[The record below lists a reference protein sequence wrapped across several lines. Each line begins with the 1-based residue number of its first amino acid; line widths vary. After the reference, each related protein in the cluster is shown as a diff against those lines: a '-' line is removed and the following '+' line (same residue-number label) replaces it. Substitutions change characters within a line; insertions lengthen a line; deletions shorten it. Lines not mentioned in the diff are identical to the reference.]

1 MLLAADRPEPR
12 PPLTMFARLR
22 DGDQA
27 RLKTK
32 APTVDNSSAMTAGD
46 SALEQARQL
55 SEVSEVLRRKSEW
68 ASRRSANFAA
78 GANRGESSGR
88 SVCTL
93 DSERLVPALRQSIA
107 QRGQH

>member
-46 SALEQARQL
+46 SAREQARQL
-55 SEVSEVLRRKSEW
+55 SEVSEVLRRKREW
-68 ASRRSANFAA
+68 ASALGKLRGGRS
-78 GANRGESSGR
+78 RGGGPRR
-88 SVCTL
+88 SVCAP
-93 DSERLVPALRQSIA
+93 DSERLVPAL
-107 QRGQH
+107 